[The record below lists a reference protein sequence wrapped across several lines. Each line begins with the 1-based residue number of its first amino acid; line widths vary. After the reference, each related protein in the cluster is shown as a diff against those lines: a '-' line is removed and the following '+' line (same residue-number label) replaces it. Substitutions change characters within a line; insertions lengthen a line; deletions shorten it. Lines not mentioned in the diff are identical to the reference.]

1 MAQPKYYDLS
11 GKEVFFYHP
20 VDALEA
26 LELGAITTN
35 PGNINHAP
43 KKEEALVVEEAPV
56 VEEVKEEAPAVEE
69 VIDEAPKKRAP
80 RRRSAE

>member
-1 MAQPKYYDLS
+1 MAQPTYYDLS

-26 LELGAITTN
+26 LELGAITTKK
-35 PGNINHAP
+35 GNINHAP
-43 KKEEALVVEEAPV
+43 KKEEAPV
-56 VEEVKEEAPAVEE
+56 VEEVKEEAPVEE
-69 VIDEAPKKRAP
+69 VIDEAPKKKAP

>member
-1 MAQPKYYDLS
+1 MAQPTYYDLS

-26 LELGAITTN
+26 LELGAITTKK
-35 PGNINHAP
+35 GSINHAP
-43 KKEEALVVEEAPV
+43 KKEEAPI
-56 VEEVKEEAPAVEE
+56 VEEVKEEAPEVEE
-69 VIDEAPKKRAP
+69 VIDEAPKKKAP

>member
-11 GKEVFFYHP
+11 GKEVTFYHP

-26 LELGAITTN
+26 LELGAITTK
-35 PGNINHAP
+35 PGNVNHAP
-43 KKEEALVVEEAPV
+43 KE
-56 VEEVKEEAPAVEE
+56 EEAPAVEE
-69 VIDEAPKKRAP
+69 VIEEAPAVEEVTEEAPKKKAP

>member
-11 GKEVFFYHP
+11 GKEVTFYHP

-26 LELGAITTN
+26 LELGAITTR
-35 PGNINHAP
+35 PGNVNHAP
-43 KKEEALVVEEAPV
+43 KKEEAPAVEEA
-56 VEEVKEEAPAVEE
+56 KEEAPAIAEE
-69 VIDEAPKKRAP
+69 PDEAPKKKAP

>member
-1 MAQPKYYDLS
+1 MISQPIMAQPTYYDLS

-26 LELGAITTN
+26 LELGAITTKK
-35 PGNINHAP
+35 GNINHAP
-43 KKEEALVVEEAPV
+43 KKEEVPV
-56 VEEVKEEAPAVEE
+56 VEEVKEEAPVVEE
-69 VIDEAPKKRAP
+69 EVDAAPKKRAP